1 MLRFVQVVSFVAVA
15 SLAILATTASATP
28 RMMVGFYDDPSF
40 RWSNTTS
47 NLQAARGANGS
58 IIHTT
63 ADWSQI
69 APRRPAAP
77 LDGDDP
83 AYRLGDLDALVR
95 DAPKYGQQVFVN
107 ISGAPK
113 WANGGKASNTPPKN
127 LADLTRFAQML
138 AKRYNGTTPGLGY
151 VAKWSVWNEP
161 NLELFLTPQFKG
173 TKIVGPATYAKIYA
187 AAYRGI
193 KAGNPLAQVAIGET
207 SNRGRDKPMKGV
219 SGSIAPGTFARLL
232 AKAAPKLKFDAWA
245 THPYPTIPSLGPT
258 QKVRYPNVT
267 MAQLPTFEKT
277 LRAGFKR
284 RVPIWITEYGQQTKP
299 ELPQGVTRA
308 KQSVFAK
315 QAMQM
320 AARNPDVE
328 MFLWFILRDGTATT
342 WKSGLLTRAGA
353 KKPAYG
359 AFASTARLVDGQ
371 PLTVKSGK
379 RPTLKL
385 YAPFMAYQNG
395 VGTSIGMT
403 YRVIQGGTVIAIGQ
417 PAPALGRDQS
427 LSFTA
432 DFVPKK
438 GKRYTVAADLNDVSG
453 NQTQKTLTVLAS

>member
-69 APRRPAAP
+69 APTSRPAAP

-113 WANGGKASNTPPKN
+113 WANGGKTSNTPPKN
-127 LADLTRFAQML
+127 LANLTRFAQML

-173 TKIVGPATYAKIYA
+173 TKIVGPAIYAKIYA
-187 AAYRGI
+187 AAYHGI

-207 SNRGRDKPMKGV
+207 SNRGRDKPIKGV
-219 SGSIAPGTFARLL
+219 SGSVAPGHVCASAREGGPEAEVRRVGDAPVPDDPEPRPDAEGALPERDDG
-232 AKAAPKLKFDAWA
+232 AAPD
-245 THPYPTIPSLGPT
+245 
-258 QKVRYPNVT
+258 Q
-267 MAQLPTFEKT
+267 FEKT

-299 ELPQGVTRA
+299 EYPQGVTRA

-320 AARNPDVE
+320 AARNPVRRDVPLVHPPRRHRQDVE
-328 MFLWFILRDGTATT
+328 ERPPDASRREEAGVRRLRLDGA
-342 WKSGLLTRAGA
+342 AG
-353 KKPAYG
+353 
-359 AFASTARLVDGQ
+359 R
-371 PLTVKSGK
+371 
-379 RPTLKL
+379 R
-385 YAPFMAYQNG
+385 
-395 VGTSIGMT
+395 
-403 YRVIQGGTVIAIGQ
+403 
-417 PAPALGRDQS
+417 PAPDGEER
-427 LSFTA
+427 
-432 DFVPKK
+432 
-438 GKRYTVAADLNDVSG
+438 
-453 NQTQKTLTVLAS
+453 